1 MWRAGKANS
10 SKLIFWWIA
19 CRCWSLWTTKHWVK
33 EWFSVQRAIL
43 ASKRVKYSVEHFGR
57 GLESVC
63 FVFSKCRRCQKWS
76 DVQSNSQHQL
86 RRCSQ
91 HEQRRAG
98 EPPSPGGR
106 LILLSTYS
114 PSSHLLSSS
123 PSHLATYS
131 PTLEIKKILS
141 SRGRTKQPTTCPT
154 SLARSSSSPSSSS
167 TKTTSLLSLML
178 TGPSPGKLKK
188 VENNLNRNLQRR
200 CLGVRPPL
208 SSWNHPSSGILL
220 IWRGWCW
227 WWRTEC
233 NCCFFFLF

>member
-1 MWRAGKANS
+1 MQKENCQILSIISGDAHSMS
-10 SKLIFWWIA
+10 S
-19 CRCWSLWTTKHWVK
+19 
-33 EWFSVQRAIL
+33 EEL
-43 ASKRVKYSVEHFGR
+43 ASLPLQVGD
-57 GLESVC
+57 L
-63 FVFSKCRRCQKWS
+63 FSS
-76 DVQSNSQHQL
+76 
-86 RRCSQ
+86 
-91 HEQRRAG
+91 
-98 EPPSPGGR
+98 PPTH
-106 LILLSTYS
+106 LV
-114 PSSHLLSSS
+114 SSHLLSSS

-188 VENNLNRNLQRR
+188 VENNLNRNFQGR

-220 IWRGWCW
+220 IWRGWFW
-227 WWRTEC
+227 
-233 NCCFFFLF
+233 

>member
-1 MWRAGKANS
+1 MQKENCQILSIISGDAHSMS
-10 SKLIFWWIA
+10 S
-19 CRCWSLWTTKHWVK
+19 
-33 EWFSVQRAIL
+33 EEL
-43 ASKRVKYSVEHFGR
+43 ASLPLQVGDLLSSTPTH
-57 GLESVC
+57 
-63 FVFSKCRRCQKWS
+63 
-76 DVQSNSQHQL
+76 
-86 RRCSQ
+86 
-91 HEQRRAG
+91 
-98 EPPSPGGR
+98 
-106 LILLSTYS
+106 LSTYS

-227 WWRTEC
+227 
-233 NCCFFFLF
+233 